1 MKTFTI
7 VRKMQL
13 LMGTSL
19 LALLVVASAGYLGLA
34 SISSALSLTQ
44 KNTMPSLMTISDVQT
59 QYVQY
64 RLATLQHLS
73 TGNTDDM
80 EKNQSLVTSI
90 KKHLE
95 TQFEMYSKELVAD
108 AKDSE
113 LLATDKKLYAEYR
126 DIADKVIELSTAF
139 GKDEAEVI
147 NASKGAQAG
156 DRLSVA
162 LKAHLD
168 YKLEL
173 ARDLEASSSANAKL
187 TQLLSNGISLAGMAI
202 VLFIGLF
209 IVRGIVEGLRNQS
222 ATLARLEE
230 LDFTV
235 RADTRKND
243 ELGQMAV
250 MLNRLL
256 EKLQA
261 NLRSIAQQAR
271 DVAKASSQMASNSR
285 GVATTSELQHTTA
298 SGIAATVEEMTVS
311 INHVG
316 DRAHE
321 ANRISSASGALASSG
336 EVVIGHTVDDIQDI
350 ATTVH
355 DASTLIH
362 GLDQHSQKIS
372 TIVAVIKEVADQTN
386 LLALNAAI
394 EAARAGEQGRGFAV
408 VADEVRKLAE
418 RTASSTKE
426 ISLSVEA
433 MRSSAGG
440 AVLSMQGVVNKVEQ
454 SVARAHEANTA
465 IHKIREGSR
474 DAVEM
479 VEEITSAIR
488 EQGAATNN
496 IAGQVER
503 MAQMAEESSAAA
515 GLSANAAKTLDQLA
529 ADMQHIIGRYTL

>member
-1 MKTFTI
+1 
-7 VRKMQL
+7 MQL

-34 SISSALSLTQ
+34 SITSALSLTQ
-44 KNTMPSLMTISDVQT
+44 KNTMPSLMTISDIQT

-108 AKDSE
+108 AKDAE

-126 DIADKVIELSTAF
+126 DVADKVIELSTAF
-139 GKDEAEVI
+139 GKDEAELI

-187 TQLLSNGISLAGMAI
+187 TQLLSSGISLAGMAI

-209 IVRGIVEGLRNQS
+209 IVRGIVLGLRNQS
-222 ATLARLEE
+222 ATLARIEE